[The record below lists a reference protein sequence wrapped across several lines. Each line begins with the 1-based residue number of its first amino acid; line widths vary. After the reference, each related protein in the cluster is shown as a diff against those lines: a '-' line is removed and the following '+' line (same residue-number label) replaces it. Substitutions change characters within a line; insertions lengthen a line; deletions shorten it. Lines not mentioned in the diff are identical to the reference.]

1 MVINMQNIKKILII
15 KLCCIGDIIQTI
27 PSLKAF
33 KNQNIEIHFLCNKWV
48 DEIVDMIPFVD
59 KKIVIDTNNFFNLV
73 KTIFN
78 LRKERYDL
86 VVNFHRDLKSYLFV
100 SLLGSKIKAGFI
112 WNGYEKFLDF
122 KFTFDCKIHES
133 LRYLAIA
140 EGLGFK
146 RNDVFTEL
154 KIPEIKIKEYEITGE
169 KKVGLFPGGGKNPGT
184 FMWTKRWSVERY
196 IELARLLD
204 KKGISVYFFG
214 GEMDRETIS
223 KCQVN
228 EPSFKTIITKSLKEL
243 AFYISQMDVFVAG
256 DTGPLHMA
264 AALRIKTIGLFGPTS
279 PELVAPLNKNS
290 SFIWGKENCSP
301 CYVPETVHRKEF
313 LKCQDNKCMKNIT
326 VEKVFLEIISKLGK

>member
-1 MVINMQNIKKILII
+1 
-15 KLCCIGDIIQTI
+15 
-27 PSLKAF
+27 
-33 KNQNIEIHFLCNKWV
+33 
-48 DEIVDMIPFVD
+48 
-59 KKIVIDTNNFFNLV
+59 
-73 KTIFN
+73 
-78 LRKERYDL
+78 
-86 VVNFHRDLKSYLFV
+86 
-100 SLLGSKIKAGFI
+100 
-112 WNGYEKFLDF
+112 
-122 KFTFDCKIHES
+122 
-133 LRYLAIA
+133 
-140 EGLGFK
+140 
-146 RNDVFTEL
+146 
-154 KIPEIKIKEYEITGE
+154 
-169 KKVGLFPGGGKNPGT
+169 
-184 FMWTKRWSVERY
+184 MWTKRWSVERY